1 MPTAGSAVATS
12 SYPLCGQ
19 ISTGVSIA
27 QSVTVDC
34 EPTSNTYQY
43 VIVQSLDTSAEQL
56 CIAEVGVYEGG
67 QFGMH
72 SPKHV

>member
-1 MPTAGSAVATS
+1 MPTAGSAVATD

-19 ISTGVSIA
+19 KNIGVTIA
-27 QSVTVDC
+27 QSVTVNC

-43 VIVQSLDTSAEQL
+43 VIVQSLDTAAEQL

-67 QFGMH
+67 Q
-72 SPKHV
+72 